1 MTRRATIV
9 LGIVLS
15 IVLLF
20 YALRDVSTAELI
32 GHLGQANFWLLFAA
46 TVVATLTFHLRAIR
60 WRVLLAP
67 TGYQLPFVSRYA
79 AVCIG
84 FMVNNVLPARIGEF
98 ARAYSLSRI
107 EPVGISAALA
117 SLVVER
123 LLDAIILITFLV
135 FAILFG
141 VGEASVSGA
150 VSGIFAAVVIG
161 VGIVLVTLGILVRSP
176 NRFLRFVERWFHRFG
191 PRSLA
196 EKVNIILVSF
206 VAGLGALKHAHV
218 FVRAFLWSVVVW
230 GWNAF
235 SFYLGFLAFGILEPG
250 IPGAL
255 FLQTVI
261 SFAVAIPSTPGF
273 FGPFEAATRFALEIY
288 NIEPSRIISFAAGYH
303 LLTFIPITILG
314 IWYMRKLG
322 ISRDELGHSDEV
334 ARVESDPKQ
343 VEDFSSLHSDRDR
356 LTLSQPE

>member
-1 MTRRATIV
+1 MTRRVTIV

-15 IVLLF
+15 IALLF
-20 YALRDVSTAELI
+20 YALRDVSTTEFL
-32 GHLGQANFWLLFAA
+32 GHLGQANLWLLFGA

-67 TGYQLPFVSRYA
+67 TGCQIPFVSRYA

-107 EPVGISAALA
+107 EPVVVSAALA

-123 LLDAIILITFLV
+123 LLDAIVLIAFLV
-135 FAILFG
+135 PAIVLG
-141 VGEASVSGA
+141 VGETSVSDA
-150 VSGIFAAVVIG
+150 VSGIFIAVVIG
-161 VGIVLVTLGILVRSP
+161 VGIGLVTLGILVRSP
-176 NRFLRFVERWFHRFG
+176 NYFLRFVEIWFHRLG

-196 EKVNIILVSF
+196 DKVTGILVSF
-206 VAGLGALKHAHV
+206 VAGLGALRHAHV
-218 FVRAFLWSVVVW
+218 FVRALLWSIVVW
-230 GWNAF
+230 SWNAF
-235 SFYLGFLAFGILEPG
+235 SFYLGFLAFGIVEPG

-261 SFAVAIPSTPGF
+261 GFVVAVPSTPGF
-273 FGPFEAATRFALEIY
+273 FGPFEAATRFALEVY
-288 NIEPSRIISFAAGYH
+288 NIEPSRTISFAAGYH
-303 LLTFIPITILG
+303 LLTFIPITVLG

-322 ISRDELGHSDEV
+322 ISRDELGHSHEL
-334 ARVESDPKQ
+334 ARAEGDPEQ
-343 VEDFSSLHSDRDR
+343 VEDFSSLCSDRD
-356 LTLSQPE
+356 